1 MLAYCYV
8 NTIDRSTNTILIIL
22 FLNVLKFFIFL
33 LWYNSIS
40 QLNRTFD
47 LTYTLPTHRATV
59 YLMGFL
65 VGYWMQ
71 QRGRLNI
78 SSVSIYYI
86 GYI

>member
-1 MLAYCYV
+1 M
-8 NTIDRSTNTILIIL
+8 NTRLLPKIILIFFFKL
-22 FLNVLKFFIFL
+22 LKCFFS
-33 LWYNSIS
+33 NSIS

-78 SSVSIYYI
+78 SSVSIHLL
-86 GYI
+86 